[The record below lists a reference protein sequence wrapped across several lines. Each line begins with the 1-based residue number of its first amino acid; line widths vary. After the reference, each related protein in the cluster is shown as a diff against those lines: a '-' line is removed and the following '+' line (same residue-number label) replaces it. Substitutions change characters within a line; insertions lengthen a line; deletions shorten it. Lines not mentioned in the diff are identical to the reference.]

1 MSRQMKDS
9 GIEWIGEIPEK
20 WELKRLK
27 SQLVERKEK
36 NEPVKTDF
44 ILSLGANYGI
54 IPYSDKEGGG
64 NKAKEDLT
72 DYRLAYPGDI
82 VMNSMNILSGSV
94 GMSEYFGCVSPVY
107 YMFYPRSEEV
117 CTEYFYLI
125 FQSKAFQ
132 RSLLGL
138 GNGILIKESS
148 NGNFNTVRM
157 RIPVNK
163 LNSLMLPIPSYSEQK
178 RIATYLGQQC
188 AYIDAVIEK
197 TKASIEEYKKL
208 KQAVITQAVTKGIR
222 GDRPMKDS
230 GIEWIGEIPA
240 DWDCRKLR
248 SLCVTISKG
257 TTPKDMSTDF
267 SDIYRIRY
275 IKSENIV
282 NNVLEEKPLFTI
294 TSDVHEGELRRS
306 QLSVQDILFVIAGA
320 SIGKVAIVKD
330 SLLPANTNQA
340 TSFIRINKKYMYS
353 QKYIWYVLQSSLMK
367 EYITLFAVQSAQ
379 PNISM
384 EDLGAFKINMPKDVN
399 ETKEL
404 VEYLDEKCSAID
416 ILIEKKEQTLTEM
429 ESYRKSL
436 IYEYV
441 TGKKE
446 VPQSCQ

>member
-1 MSRQMKDS
+1 MKDS
-9 GIEWIGEIPEK
+9 GSAWLRDIPDDWK
-20 WELKRLK
+20 VIKLKYI
-27 SQLVERKEK
+27 
-36 NEPVKTDF
+36 F
-44 ILSLGANYGI
+44 GI
-54 IPYSDKEGGG
+54 IGG
-64 NKAKEDLT
+64 NGFPEQMQGKTEGDFPFCKVSDINSNSIFVDSAVNYVST
-72 DYRLAYPGDI
+72 DEVESNRF
-82 VMNSMNILSGSV
+82 NI
-94 GMSEYFGCVSPVY
+94 
-107 YMFYPRSEEV
+107 
-117 CTEYFYLI
+117 
-125 FQSKAFQ
+125 
-132 RSLLGL
+132 
-138 GNGILIKESS
+138 
-148 NGNFNTVRM
+148 
-157 RIPVNK
+157 IPVNSIIMAK
-163 LNSLMLPIPSYSEQK
+163 IGAALMKNHRKINSIPCCIDNNTQALVPKKECNILYLFYLMKCIDMKWFDNNSTIPSVNNTKLMDFIVPWICAEEQS
-178 RIATYLGQQC
+178 RIADYLDQQC
-188 AYIDAVIEK
+188 AHIDAVIEK

-208 KQAVITQAVTKGIR
+208 KQAVITQAVTKGIC

-257 TTPKDMSTDF
+257 TTPKDISTDF
-267 SDIYRIRY
+267 SDIYRIRF

-330 SLLPANTNQA
+330 SILPANTNQA

-353 QKYIWYVLQSSLMK
+353 QKYVWYVLQSRLIK
-367 EYITLFAVQSAQ
+367 EYIASFAVQSAQ

-384 EDLGAFKINMPKDVN
+384 EDLGAFKINMPKDIN

-416 ILIEKKEQTLTEM
+416 MLIEKKEQTLTEM
-429 ESYRKSL
+429 ESYKKSL